1 MHFNHKI
8 VLAHVAAWIIYVLI
22 LFLGTDKP
30 GLAFWTNTISTIV
43 PIIIFFYL
51 NIALLFPKF
60 LQTRKTFLLISSL
73 IVFNFCTICLRL
85 LLVMFL
91 QGAGIDNFMQ
101 SILSPV
107 LFWNQFRVNLLFIG
121 ISFAYWYAVK
131 NYRSEKSQ
139 QQLKQEILDARLNG
153 LKNQINPHFLYNTL
167 SFIYTKSLPY
177 STELA
182 GAIAKL
188 SDMMRY
194 SLSDVGIDGKVPLEK
209 EITHINNFIEIQQLR
224 FDNKLKVAFETVG
237 DISQYRAMPLLLIT
251 FVENAFKH
259 GKLNDADAPLSI
271 RLHVSG
277 QKMDFEIKNKKAR
290 GKKEKAHGIGLENVR
305 NRLGLAYPGQHELTI
320 RDTEEDY
327 FVSLKIK
334 LES

>member
-1 MHFNHKI
+1 MHFNYKPG
-8 VLAHVAAWIIYVLI
+8 LAHVAAWIIYVLI

-30 GLAFWTNTISTIV
+30 DLAFWTNSISTIV

-51 NIALLFPKF
+51 NIYVLFPKF
-60 LQTRKTFLLISSL
+60 LQTRKILLLITSL

-91 QGAGIDNFMQ
+91 QGSGIDNFIHN
-101 SILSPV
+101 ILSPV
-107 LFWNQFRVNLLFIG
+107 VFWNQFRVNLLFIG

-131 NYRSEKSQ
+131 NYRSEKNQ
-139 QQLKQEILDARLNG
+139 QLLKQEILDARLNG

-177 STELA
+177 SAELA

-194 SLSDVGIDGKVPLEK
+194 SLSDVEIDGKVPIEK

-224 FDNKLKVAFETVG
+224 YDNKLKVDFKTSG
-237 DISQYRAMPLLLIT
+237 DISQYRVMPLLLIT

-259 GKLNDADAPLSI
+259 GKLNDADSPLHI
-271 RLHVSG
+271 RLSVSG
-277 QKMDFEIKNKKAR
+277 RKMDFEIKNKKA
-290 GKKEKAHGIGLENVR
+290 KWTKEKAHGIGLENVR
-305 NRLGLAYPGQHELTI
+305 NRLALAYPGQHELAI
-320 RDTEEDY
+320 KDTEEDY
-327 FVSLKIK
+327 IVSVKIN